1 MIIFEGVYKKYKD
14 NILFKDI
21 NIKFPKNKKILIKGI
36 NGSGKS
42 VLLKMIV
49 GYSKPDIGT
58 ITVDNKV
65 IGKDVDF
72 LADAGITINAPDFMA
87 DLTGMENLKYLANI
101 NKKVSEDK
109 IIELVK
115 LFDLEYNIN
124 KKYKTYSLGMK
135 QKLRLIQAFMEEP
148 SYLILDEPFDAL
160 DKKTQDL
167 LMNMLD
173 KFIKQK
179 NKTLIYTSHNSE
191 YEKFADIIYELNDYN
206 IEKIKWFR

>member
-14 NILFKDI
+14 NILFKDV

-58 ITVDNKV
+58 ITVDNKI

-206 IEKIKWFR
+206 IEKIK

>member
-14 NILFKDI
+14 NVLFKDI

-58 ITVDNKV
+58 ITVDNKI

-87 DLTGMENLKYLANI
+87 DLTGLENLKYLANI

-206 IEKIKWFR
+206 IEKIK

>member
-14 NILFKDI
+14 NIFFKDI

-58 ITVDNKV
+58 ITVDNKI

-124 KKYKTYSLGMK
+124 KKYVKYP
-135 QKLRLIQAFMEEP
+135 IV
-148 SYLILDEPFDAL
+148 
-160 DKKTQDL
+160 
-167 LMNMLD
+167 
-173 KFIKQK
+173 
-179 NKTLIYTSHNSE
+179 
-191 YEKFADIIYELNDYN
+191 
-206 IEKIKWFR
+206 

>member
-14 NILFKDI
+14 NILFKDV

-58 ITVDNKV
+58 ITVDNKI

-87 DLTGMENLKYLANI
+87 DLTGLENLKYLANI

-124 KKYKTYSLGMK
+124 KKYKTYSLEIK

-206 IEKIKWFR
+206 VEKTK

>member
-14 NILFKDI
+14 NVLFKDI

-206 IEKIKWFR
+206 IEKIK

>member
-14 NILFKDI
+14 NILFKDV

-58 ITVDNKV
+58 ITVDNKI

-87 DLTGMENLKYLANI
+87 DLTGLENLKYLANI

-206 IEKIKWFR
+206 VEKTK

>member
-58 ITVDNKV
+58 ITVDNKI

>member
-58 ITVDNKV
+58 ITVDNKI

-87 DLTGMENLKYLANI
+87 DLTGLENLKYLANI

-206 IEKIKWFR
+206 IEKIK

>member
-58 ITVDNKV
+58 ITVDNKI

-206 IEKIKWFR
+206 IEKIK

>member
-206 IEKIKWFR
+206 IEKIK